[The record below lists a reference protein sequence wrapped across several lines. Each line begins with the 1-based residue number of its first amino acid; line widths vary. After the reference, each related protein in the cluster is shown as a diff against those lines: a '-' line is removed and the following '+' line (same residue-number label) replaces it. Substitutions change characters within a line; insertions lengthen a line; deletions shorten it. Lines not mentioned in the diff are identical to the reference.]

1 MKQTQKSLLTAGVL
15 AGVALLVAVAAAL
28 VRKEDIQKEEAK
40 DKEEKLFVLDKA
52 KVRKLRLEKAG
63 AVVAAAAREAD
74 GKPWK
79 LVQPVQADA
88 DDGAISALVDK
99 LEGLKQKKDLGK
111 EGDPKQLGLE
121 PPGFK
126 IAVSGDDGKEQALE
140 IGADNPFDS
149 TLYVRKAGEPTVR
162 IIDGFHKAAFEKTT
176 FDLRDKRVARLDE
189 TAEIRGVSVTNEEPY
204 TFTKDGAGWKL
215 TGPGHETAEPGDSGA
230 VDRIIASLRS
240 LRATGIASE
249 TADAGSLNK
258 FGLDERNEAVV
269 ELTLAPAGSSKET
282 VRRVV
287 TLGQPKPEKGQIAV
301 KTYALRDG
309 AGPIYEIES
318 TLVKDLKKSWFDV
331 QDKTVVRLDREQVRM
346 LEIEAPGAG
355 KIAVSRSKE
364 AGKDGGVG
372 EEKFAVVAPASGA
385 AKRWKISSA
394 LFGLAGL
401 KAVAFVGPSKDLAK
415 FGLDKPLTYTA
426 LGEGGKVLARV
437 QIGKAVPKNVKRLYA
452 RAQGG
457 QIVEIEK
464 GTADDLPKTLDD
476 VLEAPPAA
484 ATDGGPVPGQ
494 ANK

>member
-15 AGVALLVAVAAAL
+15 AGVALLVAVLAAL

-52 KVRKLRLEKAG
+52 KVRKVRLEKAG
-63 AVVAAAAREAD
+63 VVVAAAAREAD

-121 PPGFK
+121 PPRFK
-126 IAVSGDDGKEQALE
+126 VAVSGDDGKEQALE

-149 TLYVRKAGEPTVR
+149 TLYVRKAGEATVR
-162 IIDGFHKAAFEKTT
+162 IIDSFHKAAFEKTT

-204 TFTKDGAGWKL
+204 TFTKDGANWKL

-240 LRATGIASE
+240 LRATGIAAE
-249 TADAGSLNK
+249 TADAATLK
-258 FGLDERNEAVV
+258 RFDLDEHNQAVV
-269 ELTLAPAGSSKET
+269 ELSVAPAGSKEPI
-282 VRRVV
+282 RSVV

-309 AGPIYEIES
+309 IGPVYEIES
-318 TLVKDLKKSWFDV
+318 TLVRDLKKSWFDV

-346 LEIEAPGAG
+346 LEIEAPGAA

-401 KAVAFVGPSKDLAK
+401 KAAAFVGPSKDLAK

-426 LGEGGKVLARV
+426 LGEGGRVLARV
-437 QIGKAVPKNVKRLYA
+437 QIGKPVPKNDKRLYA